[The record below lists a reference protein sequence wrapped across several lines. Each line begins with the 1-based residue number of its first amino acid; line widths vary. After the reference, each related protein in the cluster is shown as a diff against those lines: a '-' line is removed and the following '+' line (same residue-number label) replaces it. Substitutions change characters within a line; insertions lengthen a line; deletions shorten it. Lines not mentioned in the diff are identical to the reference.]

1 MINRLNLK
9 NFRAFHS
16 NEISLGK
23 ITILT
28 GPNNGGKSSIIYALL
43 ALKNLILNPN
53 QSPDS
58 LLNLGFI
65 NLGGF
70 SQTVYLKDE
79 NKQITLGIDS
89 ADSSILSSYKITLGK
104 TASTIDLLT
113 RFPEKLQLN
122 LPVNFPYAM
131 NNNTGYE
138 INTKYGT
145 INIAWNGFT
154 PTISLVKPE
163 EQKTEINEEIFK
175 KYIRE
180 LYSSINLPL
189 EDLRKL
195 DFIPLRRGFM
205 KPIYTAVPMQPQ
217 LLNED
222 ELATVLAADRDLEG
236 KVAYYLEKIVNR
248 SFSVRPTI
256 GTSTFNLQ
264 MRDKKTGFV
273 CDLVNEGFGTNQLVT
288 ILTKSLRKEIETI
301 CIEETEIHLH
311 PEAMDKLVSVFIEM
325 AKEEDK
331 SFIMSTHSE
340 HVILSFLNRI
350 VSGQIPSDF
359 LKILYLF
366 KDGKSTNVEE
376 QEINDKGQIK
386 GGLKSFYD
394 SELNEVR
401 NFFKVNEAQ

>member
-1 MINRLNLK
+1 
-9 NFRAFHS
+9 
-16 NEISLGK
+16 
-23 ITILT
+23 
-28 GPNNGGKSSIIYALL
+28 
-43 ALKNLILNPN
+43 
-53 QSPDS
+53 
-58 LLNLGFI
+58 
-65 NLGGF
+65 
-70 SQTVYLKDE
+70 
-79 NKQITLGIDS
+79 
-89 ADSSILSSYKITLGK
+89 
-104 TASTIDLLT
+104 
-113 RFPEKLQLN
+113 
-122 LPVNFPYAM
+122 
-131 NNNTGYE
+131 
-138 INTKYGT
+138 
-145 INIAWNGFT
+145 
-154 PTISLVKPE
+154 
-163 EQKTEINEEIFK
+163 
-175 KYIRE
+175 
-180 LYSSINLPL
+180 
-189 EDLRKL
+189 
-195 DFIPLRRGFM
+195 M

-311 PEAMDKLVSVFIEM
+311 PEAIDKLVSVFIEM
-325 AKEEDK
+325 AKEESK
-331 SFIMSTHSE
+331 SFIISSHSE

-350 VSGQIPSDF
+350 VSGQIDPSF

-376 QEINDKGQIK
+376 QVINEKGQIT

-394 SELNEVR
+394 SELHEVK
-401 NFFKVNEAQ
+401 NFFKVNEA

>member
-1 MINRLNLK
+1 MITKLNLR
-9 NFRAFHS
+9 NFRALHS
-16 NEISLGK
+16 NEIGLGK

-28 GPNNGGKSSIIYALL
+28 GPNNGGKSSVIYALL

-53 QSPDS
+53 QSLDS

-70 SQTVYLKDE
+70 IQTVYQKNEGTSISIGIECAEGDAKSNYDVSIGKGKSAINL
-79 NKQITLGIDS
+79 ITYS
-89 ADSSILSSYKITLGK
+89 PVK
-104 TASTIDLLT
+104 TRMSIDL
-113 RFPEKLQLN
+113 
-122 LPVNFPYAM
+122 NFPYPM
-131 NNNTGYE
+131 NLSTGTE
-138 INTKYGT
+138 VQTPNGT
-145 INIAWNGFT
+145 AKISWNGLAST
-154 PTISLVKPE
+154 LSIVKKD
-163 EQKTEINEEIFK
+163 EQKGQEGDAIFQD
-175 KYIRE
+175 
-180 LYSSINLPL
+180 LQFALNMPL
-189 EDLRKL
+189 EELRKL

-205 KPIYTAVPMQPQ
+205 KPVYTAVPMQQQ

-236 KVAYYLEKIVNR
+236 KVAFYLEKIISR

-288 ILTKSLRKEIETI
+288 ILTKSLRKEVRTI

-311 PEAMDKLVSVFIEM
+311 PEAIDKLVSVFIEM

-331 SFIMSTHSE
+331 NFIISSHSE
-340 HVILSFLNRI
+340 HVILSFLNK
-350 VSGQIPSDF
+350 VASGQISPDL

-366 KDGKSTNVEE
+366 KDGKSSNVEE
-376 QEINDKGQIK
+376 QVINDKGQIE

-394 SELNEVR
+394 SELQEVK
-401 NFFKVNEAQ
+401 NFFKINEG